1 MRKMIRSKIFNF
13 FASQHSGHANHTINF
28 ELDRSKHDKEIS
40 DFIEFLSNEGHTFVN
55 MNSVAYGRFE
65 PTNRVRTIIIYI
77 ENPTRKVC
85 FEKINNG

>member
-1 MRKMIRSKIFNF
+1 MIRSKIFNF
-13 FASQHSGHANHTINF
+13 VAYTYEGHVDLHEKF
-28 ELDRSKHDKEIS
+28 EKHKDAHDKEIS
-40 DFIEFLSNEGHTFVN
+40 DFIELLSNEGHTFVN

-85 FEKINNG
+85 FEKIKNK